1 MGHDHH
7 HGHHHGHH
15 DAVDRALGWAFV
27 LNGGFLVLE
36 AAAGWWTGSLALLSD
51 AVHMIGDVAALALAY
66 MMRRLSRSAAT
77 ASRTY
82 GLVGAETLG
91 AFVNALALMGACIF
105 LVVEAVGRLNAP
117 PQAVEAWPVILVG
130 TVGLMIN
137 LGSAWKL
144 FQSDREN
151 LNVRGALLHMLAD
164 ALGSVGAVIAGIFL
178 SYGVPIADPLIALLI
193 AGIVATS
200 SWRLLLE
207 TGGILLQ
214 FTPVTQPADEVL
226 QALRSLDGIEN
237 VHDLHLWSL
246 DGRETILSVHLRIPD
261 GSDADQIRRS
271 VQAMLTGQFGITQM
285 TVQTEFDDGCSSVE
299 QVWSMERKS
308 G

>member
-1 MGHDHH
+1 
-7 HGHHHGHH
+7 
-15 DAVDRALGWAFV
+15 
-27 LNGGFLVLE
+27 
-36 AAAGWWTGSLALLSD
+36 
-51 AVHMIGDVAALALAY
+51 
-66 MMRRLSRSAAT
+66 
-77 ASRTY
+77 
-82 GLVGAETLG
+82 
-91 AFVNALALMGACIF
+91 
-105 LVVEAVGRLNAP
+105 
-117 PQAVEAWPVILVG
+117 
-130 TVGLMIN
+130 
-137 LGSAWKL
+137 
-144 FQSDREN
+144 
-151 LNVRGALLHMLAD
+151 
-164 ALGSVGAVIAGIFL
+164 AVIAGIFL

-200 SWRLLLE
+200 SWRLLRE

-226 QALRSLDGIEN
+226 QALRSLDGIED